1 MGSRRFIFS
10 WLTWCPLIVAI
21 RQIAEAEA
29 SRRHVD
35 QLHLRSSDEFL
46 RRETCGNS
54 GT

>member
-1 MGSRRFIFS
+1 MESRRVFFS
-10 WLTWCPLIVAI
+10 WLTCPLIVAI

-46 RRETCGNS
+46 NGNMRKQRA
-54 GT
+54 